1 MLKLQQRLRNDNWG
15 SGSFGAKRTHGTH
28 NGIDIRTE
36 PGEEIYAPLT
46 MYVERK
52 SKANSR
58 TATEGIRFI
67 PRSLSDGTHGYIW
80 YFKPYESVIGQWIEE
95 GTPIGVA
102 QDIASE
108 YGEGMQNHVHIE
120 QWAGDEPIN
129 IESTYV

>member
-1 MLKLQQRLRNDNWG
+1 
-15 SGSFGAKRTHGTH
+15 
-28 NGIDIRTE
+28 
-36 PGEEIYAPLT
+36 

-58 TATEGIRFI
+58 TSTEGIRFI

-120 QWAGDEPIN
+120 QWAGDQPIN

>member
-1 MLKLQQRLRNDNWG
+1 
-15 SGSFGAKRTHGTH
+15 
-28 NGIDIRTE
+28 
-36 PGEEIYAPLT
+36 

-80 YFKPYESVIGQWIEE
+80 YFKPYDDVIGRNVEE

-102 QDIASE
+102 QDIAGE

-120 QWAGDEPIN
+120 QWAGDNAIN